1 MSTLQWS
8 LWSEDS
14 FLSIGSNRSVLS
26 IGSIGSACS
35 IGSIGSACSIGS
47 IGSACSI
54 GSIGSACSI
63 GSLLGPVQP
72 VAAFDDVAPVPQP
85 AGPMAG
91 SFAGRTASTFSWGK
105 VRG

>member
-1 MSTLQWS
+1 MVS
-8 LWSEDS
+8 LVGGLVPFDRIQPLRPVDRLGLLDREPSLRFFGS
-14 FLSIGSNRSVLS
+14 FRRI
-26 IGSIGSACS
+26 
-35 IGSIGSACSIGS
+35 
-47 IGSACSI
+47 
-54 GSIGSACSI
+54 
-63 GSLLGPVQP
+63 SLLGPVQP